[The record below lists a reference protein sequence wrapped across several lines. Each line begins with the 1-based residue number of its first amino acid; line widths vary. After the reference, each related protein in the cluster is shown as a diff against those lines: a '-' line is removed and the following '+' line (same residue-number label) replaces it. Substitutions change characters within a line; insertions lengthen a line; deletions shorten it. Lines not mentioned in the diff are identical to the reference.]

1 MAAFTHAV
9 NAFLYRSIGYDP
21 VANFEPLTLLSH
33 QPSVMI
39 VPNSSPVHWVV
50 EFISYS
56 KANHARSAT
65 LRPAT
70 ELHRISAASCSNA

>member
-21 VANFEPLTLLSH
+21 VADFEPATLLSH
-33 QPSVMI
+33 QPCVMI
-39 VPNSSPVHWVV
+39 VPNSSPVHSVA